1 MKSIAKL
8 ILWSYDIMKG
18 SSLLTKP
25 FTRNPLRLPPKDF
38 SRLVLSM
45 LSLGMSLN
53 FARSRTSHFFSVK
66 FILLFSTVTRKAETA
81 SLTECLICR
90 NISSIKSRLTS
101 MLHGFAACGFANSAC
116 GLILTT
122 YRLWMIQW
130 AKLGHKTSGL

>member
-25 FTRNPLRLPPKDF
+25 FTRNPLCLPPKDF
-38 SRLVLSM
+38 FRLLLSM

-66 FILLFSTVTRKAETA
+66 FILLFSTVTPKDETA

-90 NISSIKSRLTS
+90 NNSSIKSRLTS
-101 MLHGFAACGFANSAC
+101 MLHGFANSAC